1 VLTRIW
7 NGIFSRRVDKA
18 LEQEMETHLSLL
30 MEDARARGLNDKEA
44 MAEARRRFGSHARHF
59 ESTRDADVSRWLDEL
74 GQDMRFALRQTRR
87 NSGFTIIAV
96 LAIGL
101 GIGAVTTIF
110 SLVDAVLI
118 RSLPYSHPESLVYLW
133 TPNPQAGPAVPKELP
148 PSFPDFYD
156 WQRSSHSF
164 VSLAT
169 LRQRAVN
176 VTSGDS
182 VKRLGGAFVSA
193 GFFETLG
200 AKPRLGRTIGQADDL
215 PGEGNVVVIGDAIWH
230 EVFSGRRDA
239 IGKTLTIDRRK
250 YTAIGVM
257 PKPFGYPF
265 EGGIPYS
272 GAMGIQRKDLW
283 MPLALS
289 DVQKT
294 DRRAVDGGDA
304 VIGRLG
310 RGVSLQQAQ
319 RELSLI
325 EKRLDALNPPG
336 WMQGWQALVVSLTD
350 TIFGPV
356 TRMLWL
362 LMGAVGL
369 VLLIACGNIGNLLLA
384 RVTGR
389 LEEIAVRAGLGAGH
403 GRLARQLLTESLLLA
418 LLGGALGIAL
428 ALGGVRALAQLNPGN
443 IPRFEQTSV
452 NLPVDRGWA

>member
-1 VLTRIW
+1 
-7 NGIFSRRVDKA
+7 
-18 LEQEMETHLSLL
+18 
-30 MEDARARGLNDKEA
+30 
-44 MAEARRRFGSHARHF
+44 
-59 ESTRDADVSRWLDEL
+59 
-74 GQDMRFALRQTRR
+74 
-87 NSGFTIIAV
+87 
-96 LAIGL
+96 
-101 GIGAVTTIF
+101 
-110 SLVDAVLI
+110 
-118 RSLPYSHPESLVYLW
+118 
-133 TPNPQAGPAVPKELP
+133 
-148 PSFPDFYD
+148 
-156 WQRSSHSF
+156 
-164 VSLAT
+164 
-169 LRQRAVN
+169 
-176 VTSGDS
+176 
-182 VKRLGGAFVSA
+182 
-193 GFFETLG
+193 
-200 AKPRLGRTIGQADDL
+200 
-215 PGEGNVVVIGDAIWH
+215 
-230 EVFSGRRDA
+230 
-239 IGKTLTIDRRK
+239 
-250 YTAIGVM
+250 
-257 PKPFGYPF
+257 
-265 EGGIPYS
+265 
-272 GAMGIQRKDLW
+272 MGIQRKDLW